1 MQIYSSKE
9 IKNIAL
15 LGNDGSGKTTL
26 TEALLFESGQIK
38 RRGRITQQNTVSDY
52 FPVEQ
57 EYGYSV
63 LMGIFSAM
71 ILLYAGFAAIF
82 KDYRILPLRVR
93 VSVAKPKNEKKYM
106 TQFAK
111 MLALVALSPALS
123 ALAGLWNMAAALI
136 VLIVSAVFFIWLGS
150 RIMKNVE

>member
-1 MQIYSSKE
+1 MPKIGE
-9 IKNIAL
+9 IIL
-15 LGNDGSGKTTL
+15 
-26 TEALLFESGQIK
+26 
-38 RRGRITQQNTVSDY
+38 
-52 FPVEQ
+52 

-93 VSVAKPKNEKKYM
+93 VSAAKPKNEKKYM

-123 ALAGLWNMAAALI
+123 ALAGLWNMTAALI

>member
-1 MQIYSSKE
+1 MPKIGE
-9 IKNIAL
+9 IIL
-15 LGNDGSGKTTL
+15 
-26 TEALLFESGQIK
+26 
-38 RRGRITQQNTVSDY
+38 
-52 FPVEQ
+52 

-82 KDYRILPLRVR
+82 KDYKMLPLSART
-93 VSVAKPKNEKKYM
+93 SVKPKNEKKYM
-106 TQFAK
+106 AQFAK
-111 MLALVALSPALS
+111 TLALVALSPALS

-150 RIMKNVE
+150 RFMKNVE